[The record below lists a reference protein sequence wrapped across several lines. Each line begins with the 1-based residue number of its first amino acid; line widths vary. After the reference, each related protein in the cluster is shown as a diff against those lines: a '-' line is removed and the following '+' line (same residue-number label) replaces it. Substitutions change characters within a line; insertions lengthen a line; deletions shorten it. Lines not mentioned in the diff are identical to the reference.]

1 MCSPRWRRSANVTDL
16 SSWNGPVDLHRSPRI
31 RTKGSTCAPLTLGF
45 TSKWNERSVLA
56 GINLHLAPGRKGVPE
71 RHERIG
77 QDHLAWRILG
87 GGIAPT
93 AGSLQMD
100 GHPVNS
106 LDLEQVRSMI
116 GDSLSDED
124 VFTGTVMDNIAVGR
138 SWITEEHIIEACRV
152 TGLMERLALLPDGLL
167 TKLDP
172 QGARLPRSLVKRI
185 VQARTIAGSPRMILL
200 EDSLQDWE
208 LHDREQLLG
217 WITAPERPWTLL
229 IVSNDP
235 LLQQHFQRIVSLAT
249 DGRITVPDQC

>member
-1 MCSPRWRRSANVTDL
+1 MLDVRAID
-16 SSWNGPVDLHRSPRI
+16 
-31 RTKGSTCAPLTLGF
+31 LGF

-56 GINLHLAPGRKGVPE
+56 GINLHLAPGEKVCLSGTN
-71 RHERIG
+71 G
-77 QDHLAWRILG
+77 SGKTTLLRILG

-106 LDLEQVRSMI
+106 LDLEHVRSMI

-235 LLQQHFQRIVSLAT
+235 WVQQRCSRTIHLRN
-249 DGRITVPDQC
+249 GRTA